1 MTGSAAR
8 AVVMTLRHPAERGG
22 AQRGWFARFAE
33 VGSTLTASAV
43 FFMLCLL
50 LVIAVHVASL
60 SLDWQHVA
68 GDAMGALTLLLL
80 ALLKNAERRAE
91 HAVQRK
97 LDALARALLKQWAGE
112 QEQARQCLEEAIGM
126 EEQL

>member
-1 MTGSAAR
+1 
-8 AVVMTLRHPAERGG
+8 MTLRHPAERGG
-22 AQRGWFARFAE
+22 GQRGWFARFAE
-33 VGSTLTASAV
+33 VGSNLTASPL
-43 FFMLCLL
+43 FFMFCLL
-50 LVIAVHVASL
+50 LVVAFIAVHVAGL

-68 GDAMGALTLLLL
+68 GDAMGAVTLLLL

-97 LDALARALLKQWAGE
+97 LDSLARALLMEWAGE
-112 QEQARQCLEEAIGM
+112 QDQARQCLQEAIGM

>member
-1 MTGSAAR
+1 MI
-8 AVVMTLRHPAERGG
+8 RHPAERGG
-22 AQRGWFARFAE
+22 PQRGAFARLAE
-33 VGSTLTASAV
+33 WGSNLTSSPV
-43 FFMLCLL
+43 FFSFCLL
-50 LVIAVHVASL
+50 LVGAFIAVHVFGL

-68 GDAMGALTLLLL
+68 GDAMGAVTLLLL

-97 LDALARALLKQWAGE
+97 LDALGTALLHQWEGE
-112 QEQARQCLEEAIGM
+112 QGKARKCLEEAIGM